1 MGREGAAG
9 APTGL
14 HSRFSHTAL
23 AVYLTSIFALC
34 CIGYD
39 STHVSFGRLPTGR
52 GQTLVVGGHLPPPPR
67 LTVALPA
74 RLFCCLSAG
83 SLGLPLSQDI
93 IQRSHINKKWFYL
106 SGAPMGCR

>member
-9 APTGL
+9 APNGL

-39 STHVSFGRLPTGR
+39 STHVSFGRPPAGR
-52 GQTLVVGGHLPPPPR
+52 GQTLVVGGHLPPPPPPADRCSACSPVLLPERCFPR
-67 LTVALPA
+67 LAA
-74 RLFCCLSAG
+74 AAG
-83 SLGLPLSQDI
+83 
-93 IQRSHINKKWFYL
+93 HH
-106 SGAPMGCR
+106 